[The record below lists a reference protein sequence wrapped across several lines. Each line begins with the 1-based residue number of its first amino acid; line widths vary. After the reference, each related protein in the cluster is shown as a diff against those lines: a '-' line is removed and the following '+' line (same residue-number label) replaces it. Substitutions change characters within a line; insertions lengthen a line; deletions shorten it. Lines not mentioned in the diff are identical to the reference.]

1 MNLYHKKQR
10 WKIALLGIAILLVAA
25 SLWFSFRIVE
35 KVQQREVDRIEQW
48 ADAVKRKSE
57 LVKLTNNAFEELGQA
72 LTDLQVRERQKVE
85 MWSAAMKEINKD
97 LNDYSFVLKVLGEN
111 NSVPVII
118 TDMQENVV
126 SSYNLENLDK
136 AIKLKIEQEHSTD
149 DKTFKDSLFKSMRS
163 DSLQAYVRFWQI
175 EHSPLE
181 IDLYYGEKQKV
192 FYFDSIYFKTQKLT
206 ALEFS
211 RDSLIN
217 AFSDELVTNEYL
229 VPVLF
234 IDAKSR
240 EVIATNRTDVTENNS
255 GALVKQLG
263 AKGDSIEVE
272 LGGGNIGVIY
282 YEHSEEVIQMKYF
295 PFVQFLIIGLFVFI
309 AYIAFSTFRKA
320 EQDQVWAGM
329 AKETA
334 HQLGTPISSLMA
346 WNQLLESRGV
356 GREVTDEINKDL
368 ERLSVVTDRFS
379 KIGSEANLEQANLV
393 EVVQHDLDYLK
404 SRISSKVELSYEPA
418 NPVIMVE
425 FNKALLEW
433 AVENIVKNA
442 VDSMEGKGSIS
453 VKVFQLED
461 EVFIDIS
468 DTGKGIPA
476 NKLKSVF
483 RPGYT
488 TKKRGWG
495 LGLSLVKR
503 IIEEFHKGK
512 VMVHKSEVGV
522 GTTFRIQLP
531 V

>member
-25 SLWFSFRIVE
+25 SLWFSYQIVG
-35 KVQQREVDRIEQW
+35 KVQQREIDRIEQW

-57 LVKLTNNAFEELGQA
+57 LVNLTNNAFDELSQA
-72 LTDLQVRERQKVE
+72 LDALKERERQKVE
-85 MWSAAMKEINKD
+85 MWSLAMEEVNKP
-97 LNDYSFVLKVLGEN
+97 LEDYSFVVKVLGQN

-118 TDMQENVV
+118 TDMNDEVV
-126 SSYNLENLDK
+126 SSYNLNSLDTIIGRSVRESFGDRSEVFQDSVYKK
-136 AIKLKIEQEHSTD
+136 AK
-149 DKTFKDSLFKSMRS
+149 S
-163 DSLQAYVRFWQI
+163 DSLDAYVQFWQK
-175 EHSPLE
+175 EHPPLV

-192 FYFDSIYFKTQKLT
+192 FYFDSIYFKTQKMN

-211 RDSLIN
+211 RDSLIA

-234 IDAKSR
+234 IDKESR
-240 EVIATNRTDVTENNS
+240 DVIATNRADFDSTRVNE
-255 GALVKQLG
+255 LVDDLR
-263 AKGDSIEVE
+263 ASGDSITVE
-272 LGGGNIGVIY
+272 LGSTRTGVIY
-282 YEHSEEVIQMKYF
+282 YEHSEEVTQMKYF
-295 PFVQFLIIGLFVFI
+295 PFVQFFIIGLFVLI

-346 WNQLLESRGV
+346 WNQLLETKGV
-356 GREVTDEINKDL
+356 DASITDEINKDID
-368 ERLSVVTDRFS
+368 RLNVVTNRFS
-379 KIGSEANLEQANLV
+379 KIGSEGNLKDANIV
-393 EVVQHDLDYLK
+393 EVVRSVTEYLK
-404 SRISSKVELSYEPA
+404 TRISAKINLIFESDEDDYTVQLNS
-418 NPVIMVE
+418 
-425 FNKALLEW
+425 ALVEW

-442 VDSMEGKGSIS
+442 VDAMEGKGNIHLH
-453 VKVFQLED
+453 VFQQED
-461 EVFIDIS
+461 EVIIDIT
-468 DTGKGIPA
+468 DDGKGIPP

-512 VMVHKSEVGV
+512 VFVERSEVGK